1 MTGVIPWWYKGLP
14 HHGKFYK
21 IKMRSDEKVRI
32 KNRIG
37 IDKCLDIV
45 DEETVFGHSKI
56 DTAVGIV
63 HKFFSLIVVET
74 FIDIVNAIF
83 NDF

>member
-1 MTGVIPWWYKGLP
+1 M
-14 HHGKFYK
+14 
-21 IKMRSDEKVRI
+21 
-32 KNRIG
+32 
-37 IDKCLDIV
+37 
-45 DEETVFGHSKI
+45 FGHSRI